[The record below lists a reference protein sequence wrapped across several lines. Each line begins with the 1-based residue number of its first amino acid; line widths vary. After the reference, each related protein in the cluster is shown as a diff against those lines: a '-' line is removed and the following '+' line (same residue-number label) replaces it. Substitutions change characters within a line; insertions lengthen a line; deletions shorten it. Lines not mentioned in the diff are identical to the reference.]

1 MASIFGG
8 AGSSYWDPWEIVDPF
23 DMMMRRFWNEE
34 FPSEFE
40 PRRGLMGTEAQQQLT
55 GGPGGGGPAS
65 SSALTTQQAG
75 GVSPFR
81 RPRRNPI
88 RMDMI
93 ESPESVTIIAEMPG
107 FNKEDIRIN
116 VDENNVMEISAE
128 RREERAQQQGETVP
142 HRELHYGWY
151 KRLFRLPT
159 YADPENV
166 QSEFNNGMLGIKFG
180 RRAVPGHRQITI
192 Q

>member
-1 MASIFGG
+1 MASAFGG
-8 AGSSYWDPWEIVDPF
+8 AGGFWEPWEIVDPF

-40 PRRGLMGTEAQQQLT
+40 PRRSLMGPSGELGAQQQIT
-55 GGPGGGGPAS
+55 GGPSPS
-65 SSALTTQQAG
+65 TTALSTQQAG
-75 GVSPFR
+75 APFR

-88 RMDMI
+88 KMDMI

-107 FNKEDIRIN
+107 FNKEDIHVN
-116 VDENNVMEISAE
+116 VDENNIMEISAE
-128 RREERAQQQGETVP
+128 RREERTQQPGETVP

-180 RRAVPGHRQITI
+180 RRAVPGHRQIAI

>member
-1 MASIFGG
+1 MASAFGG
-8 AGSSYWDPWEIVDPF
+8 AGGFWEPWEIVDPF

-40 PRRGLMGTEAQQQLT
+40 PRRGLMSVGGEPGSQQQIL
-55 GGPGGGGPAS
+55 GGPGAPTTT
-65 SSALTTQQAG
+65 ALTTQQAG
-75 GVSPFR
+75 APFR

-107 FNKEDIRIN
+107 FNKEDIRVN
-116 VDENNVMEISAE
+116 VDENNIMEVSAE
-128 RREERAQQQGETVP
+128 RREERTQQPGETVP

-166 QSEFNNGMLGIKFG
+166 QTEFNNGMLGIKFG
-180 RRAVPGHRQITI
+180 RRAVPGHRQIAI